1 MDSIKVEPSLSE
13 EQFSDTNEEQ
23 LLAPF
28 AFVAVNS
35 QVTVSNIFVL
45 MNDLVHTMLY
55 LHQSAWSTED
65 IDKEYSPPPLLIHS
79 DGGEVRGFVL
89 WS

>member
-1 MDSIKVEPSLSE
+1 VDSIKVEPSLSE
-13 EQFSDTNEEQ
+13 EQFSDTNE

-45 MNDLVHTMLY
+45 MNDLVHAMLH
-55 LHQSAWSTED
+55 LQRSAWSTED
-65 IDKEYSPPPLLIHS
+65 IVK
-79 DGGEVRGFVL
+79 RVL
-89 WS
+89 PIFLGLESYWW

>member
-1 MDSIKVEPSLSE
+1 MLKSNITCTLILKRKLFFLGRGVGGIKVEHSLSE
-13 EQFSDTNEEQ
+13 EQFKDANEEQ

-45 MNDLVHTMLY
+45 KNDLNPRCTF
-55 LHQSAWSTED
+55 
-65 IDKEYSPPPLLIHS
+65 KRLLA
-79 DGGEVRGFVL
+79 L
-89 WS
+89 

>member
-1 MDSIKVEPSLSE
+1 MKVEHSLSE
-13 EQFSDTNEEQ
+13 EQFKDANEEQ

-45 MNDLVHTMLY
+45 KNDLNPRCTF
-55 LHQSAWSTED
+55 
-65 IDKEYSPPPLLIHS
+65 K
-79 DGGEVRGFVL
+79 RVL
-89 WS
+89 AL

>member
-1 MDSIKVEPSLSE
+1 MDRIKVEPLLSE

-35 QVTVSNIFVL
+35 QVTVSNIFVF
-45 MNDLVHTMLY
+45 MNDLVHTML
-55 LHQSAWSTED
+55 HFHGSAWSTKD
-65 IDKEYSPPPLLIHS
+65 LVKEHS
-79 DGGEVRGFVL
+79 LFSWFRVILVVK
-89 WS
+89 

>member
-1 MDSIKVEPSLSE
+1 MDSIKVETSLSE
-13 EQFSDTNEEQ
+13 VQFGDTNDDQ

-45 MNDLVHTMLY
+45 MNDLVHTMLH
-55 LHQSAWSTED
+55 LHRSAWSTGD
-65 IDKEYSPPPLLIHS
+65 IVKEYFPFLL
-79 DGGEVRGFVL
+79 V
-89 WS
+89 

>member
-1 MDSIKVEPSLSE
+1 MDNIKVERSLSE

-35 QVTVSNIFVL
+35 QVTVSNIFVF
-45 MNDLVHTMLY
+45 MNDLVHSV
-55 LHQSAWSTED
+55 LHLHGSAWST
-65 IDKEYSPPPLLIHS
+65 
-79 DGGEVRGFVL
+79 
-89 WS
+89 

>member
-1 MDSIKVEPSLSE
+1 MDNIKVEPLLSE

-35 QVTVSNIFVL
+35 QVTVSNIFVF
-45 MNDLVHTMLY
+45 MNDLVHAML
-55 LHQSAWSTED
+55 HFHGIAGSTKVLV
-65 IDKEYSPPPLLIHS
+65 KEYSLFLWFRVI
-79 DGGEVRGFVL
+79 FVVK
-89 WS
+89 